1 MNNSLILTDQDRH
14 IPDNGADRQLSP
26 SRHISATEDHNLIKF
41 LIASVTAF
49 FIGTVHG
56 VLQILPPIR
65 AWLDSI
71 GSPYG
76 GPGHMIDPLAHAHIN
91 VVGGVVLLCM
101 AVTYYL
107 LPRLS
112 GIPLFSQRLVNHT
125 FWWTTLGICGFYSTL
140 MVFGIIEGNLLLENN
155 HEAVAEV
162 HKSYSPI
169 IATVSTVMGIGFWI
183 FFTNVL
189 MTAKAIFSDTHSQTS
204 QTIYREQVNES

>member
-1 MNNSLILTDQDRH
+1 MKQQKIADKNTVEDR
-14 IPDNGADRQLSP
+14 D
-26 SRHISATEDHNLIKF
+26 LIKF
-41 LIASVTAF
+41 LLASVTFF

-56 VLQILPPIR
+56 VLQIQPPIR

-91 VVGGVVLLCM
+91 VVGGVVILCM

-112 GIPLFSQRLVNHT
+112 GQPLFSQRLVNHT

-140 MVFGIIEGNLLLENN
+140 MVFGIIEGNLLLQLD
-155 HEAVAEV
+155 HEGVAEV
-162 HKSYSPI
+162 HRLYTPI
-169 IATVSTVMGIGFWI
+169 IAVVSTGMGIGFWV
-183 FFTNVL
+183 FFINVL
-189 MTAKAIFSDTHSQTS
+189 VTAK
-204 QTIYREQVNES
+204 TIYKN

>member
-1 MNNSLILTDQDRH
+1 MQQENSTSKITAEDR
-14 IPDNGADRQLSP
+14 S
-26 SRHISATEDHNLIKF
+26 LIKF
-41 LIASVTAF
+41 LLVSVTSF

-56 VLQILPPIR
+56 VLQIQPPIR

-112 GIPLFSQRLVNHT
+112 GHSLFSQRLVNHT

-140 MVFGIIEGNLLLENN
+140 MVFGILEGNLLLQDDVDGMNDV
-155 HEAVAEV
+155 HRIYTPTIAV
-162 HKSYSPI
+162 
-169 IATVSTVMGIGFWI
+169 VSTVMGIGFWV
-183 FFTNVL
+183 FFTNVFI
-189 MTAKAIFSDTHSQTS
+189 TAI
-204 QTIYREQVNES
+204 TIYKNSQNRLSQHS

>member
-1 MNNSLILTDQDRH
+1 MNHQQNPSEITAQDF
-14 IPDNGADRQLSP
+14 GLV
-26 SRHISATEDHNLIKF
+26 KF
-41 LIASVTAF
+41 LLASVTFF

-56 VLQILPPIR
+56 VLQIQPPIR

-112 GIPLFSQRLVNHT
+112 GKPLFSQRLVSHT

-140 MVFGIIEGNLLLENN
+140 MIFGVIEGNLLLQGET
-155 HEAVAEV
+155 ERMAEV
-162 HKSYSPI
+162 HSIYTPI
-169 IATVSTVMGIGFWI
+169 IAVVSTVMGIGFWV

-189 MTAKAIFSDTHSQTS
+189 ITAKAI
-204 QTIYREQVNES
+204 YRKRQV